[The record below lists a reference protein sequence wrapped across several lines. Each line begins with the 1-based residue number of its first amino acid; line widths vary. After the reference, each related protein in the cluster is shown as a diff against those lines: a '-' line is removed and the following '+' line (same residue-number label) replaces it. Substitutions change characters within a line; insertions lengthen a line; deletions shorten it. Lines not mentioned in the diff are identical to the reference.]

1 VRQDFTPRPSFAANR
16 QSLAARHDGGNFRPD
31 GHGAIQGGS
40 RELARSLLNYRPEP
54 VPVHRAN
61 VSNPIQPVEPF
72 DERSSQ
78 QYRTVRRPWHGAGIA
93 VPTHGADHQQHRQCR
108 DPNYKARD
116 IDFNAA
122 LQARIKGPAPSRPPP
137 PPRNFAYR

>member
-1 VRQDFTPRPSFAANR
+1 
-16 QSLAARHDGGNFRPD
+16 
-31 GHGAIQGGS
+31 
-40 RELARSLLNYRPEP
+40 
-54 VPVHRAN
+54 
-61 VSNPIQPVEPF
+61 VEPF

-122 LQARIKGPAPSRPPP
+122 LQARIKGASTEQATAAAAQYRVPVMPSLDGNTVEMGNEQVAFSQNAVGYSSTLSIIAGKVDTVKR
-137 PPRNFAYR
+137 AIKGE